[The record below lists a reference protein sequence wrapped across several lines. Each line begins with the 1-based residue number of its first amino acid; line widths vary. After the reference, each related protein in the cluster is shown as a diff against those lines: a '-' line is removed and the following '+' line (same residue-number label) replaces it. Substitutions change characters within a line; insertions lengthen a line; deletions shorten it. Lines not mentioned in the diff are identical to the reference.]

1 MILAGISGRGG
12 GRGRDVWVVKW
23 EEGEEGEMC
32 VKLSGRKGRGRDVC
46 AVKWE
51 EGGGGEMCVQLS
63 GRRGV
68 GERCVCS

>member
-12 GRGRDVWVVKW
+12 GGRDVWEVKW

-51 EGGGGEMCVQLS
+51 EG
-63 GRRGV
+63 
-68 GERCVCS
+68 ERCVCS